1 MYKTF
6 YEWLKEK
13 GLVDEGAT
21 TTAQTS
27 APQSSGGGGYSQRL
41 FGGYADSPA
50 LKDTDEF
57 WGPAKPGKNGQ
68 DKQAHDY
75 GLGGKLHQLGVGPVL
90 TEKPTGTNRLR
101 NSADDLPINN
111 SKPPKKNK

>member
-21 TTAQTS
+21 TTANVANYSQ
-27 APQSSGGGGYSQRL
+27 PIGGGYT
-41 FGGYADSPA
+41 DSPA

-57 WGPAKPGKNGQ
+57 WGPAKPGKGGQ

-75 GLGGKLHQLGVGPVL
+75 GLAGKLRQLGVGPVL
-90 TEKPTGTNRLR
+90 TEKPTGTNKLR
-101 NSADDLPINN
+101 NGADDLPIDN